1 MHWEY
6 WNNGLITK
14 VVDDGGAT
22 KEYWENGVPVKIEQ
36 NCDDEN

>member
-22 KEYWENGVPVKIEQ
+22 KEYWENGVPVKIER